1 MEQEKLAK
9 EKEEREKAEREKKLK
24 EGYGFDESSNQWQKD
39 KDTISSMAKEQR
51 EQAEDAGA
59 NSADTAEKPKQSK
72 LAQGPGKV
80 SQQEGDLR
88 KKQP

>member
-24 EGYGFDESSNQWQKD
+24 EGYGFDETSNQWQKD

-51 EQAEDAGA
+51 ERAEEAEA
-59 NSADTAEKPKQSK
+59 NAADTAAKPEQSK
-72 LAQGPGKV
+72 TVQGAGKV
-80 SQQEGDLR
+80 SQGEDDLR